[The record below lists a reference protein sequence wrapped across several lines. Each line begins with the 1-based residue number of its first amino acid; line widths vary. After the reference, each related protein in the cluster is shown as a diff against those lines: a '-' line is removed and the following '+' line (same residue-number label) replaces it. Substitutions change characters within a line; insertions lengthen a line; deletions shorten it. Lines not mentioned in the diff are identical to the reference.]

1 MRTQLRNFL
10 AQIGFLRFI
19 RQSWLWRLKNRQ
31 LYTVFPND
39 AMAAFWEVDR
49 ICKGN
54 QIKIWPTLGTL
65 LGIERED
72 GPLKHDLDLDFGV
85 FFDIEAQ
92 ERIRKEFLAND
103 FKLIAT
109 CKLKSNGRL
118 IEEKYNFL
126 NIDVDIFY
134 FIKEGEQC
142 FFYDTETDSGLSIE
156 EELEQDSDILP
167 YKNVVTTFDLE
178 SRIFKDQEI
187 LFPTNIKNHLKELY
201 GATYLIPDKQWRQ
214 NKRKNRYLIENDSV
228 LLEVFRS

>member
-1 MRTQLRNFL
+1 MRTHLRNFL
-10 AQIGFLRFI
+10 AKIGLLRFI

-49 ICKGN
+49 ICKSN
-54 QIKIWPTLGTL
+54 EIKIWPTLGTL
-65 LGIERED
+65 LGIEREG

-85 FFDIEAQ
+85 FLDVKIQ
-92 ERIRKEFLAND
+92 EKIRKEFLEKG

-126 NIDVDIFY
+126 KIDVDIFY
-134 FIKEGEQC
+134 FITEGDKC

-156 EELEQDSDILP
+156 EEQQQDSDLLP
-167 YKNVVTTFDLE
+167 YKNVVTKFGLE
-178 SRIFKDQEI
+178 SRIFKDKEI

-201 GATYLIPDKQWRQ
+201 GETYLIPDKHWRQ
-214 NKRKNRYLIENDSV
+214 NKRKNRYLIEDDAV